1 MYIKMNYHKLNLFK
15 ENFDMMY
22 VIEEIETNLHEKKH
36 LLCDINEDILI
47 SEKNKT
53 SIDIYEKHLIEKQ
66 IQILKKNKMNYNKLN
81 NINYV
86 KYFLPLCIQP
96 KTNNTDKC
104 LSEKDVY
111 MKNFKK
117 KNILRELHVKKRLTE
132 YRINQFIQ
140 KYTGKFLKNNMLHK
154 QISKIYNNKSKIEIF
169 IKGDNFSYNR
179 AIGDIAF
186 FDSKPNVL
194 LENVKYIN
202 NLNEK
207 KVPWIFIQSG
217 SILFLRQ
224 YS

>member
-1 MYIKMNYHKLNLFK
+1 MWCILLTTLII
-15 ENFDMMY
+15 
-22 VIEEIETNLHEKKH
+22 IEASI
-36 LLCDINEDILI
+36 CDINENILI

-66 IQILKKNKMNYNKLN
+66 IQILKKNKINYKKLN

-104 LSEKDVY
+104 LSERDVY

-132 YRINQFIQ
+132 YRINQFIE
-140 KYTGKFLKNNMLHK
+140 KYTGKFLKNNVLHK

-179 AIGDIAF
+179 VIGDIAF

-194 LENVKYIN
+194 LENVKYIVRKRKKKKLN
-202 NLNEK
+202 NIK
-207 KVPWIFIQSG
+207 KNINI
-217 SILFLRQ
+217 
-224 YS
+224 

>member
-1 MYIKMNYHKLNLFK
+1 MNYDKLNLFK

-22 VIEEIETNLHEKKH
+22 
-36 LLCDINEDILI
+36 
-47 SEKNKT
+47 KNK
-53 SIDIYEKHLIEKQ
+53 I
-66 IQILKKNKMNYNKLN
+66 NYKKLN

-104 LSEKDVY
+104 LSERDVY

-132 YRINQFIQ
+132 YRINQFIE
-140 KYTGKFLKNNMLHK
+140 KYTGKFLKNNVLHK

-179 AIGDIAF
+179 VIGDIAF

-202 NLNEK
+202 NLNER
-207 KVPWIFIQSG
+207 KVPWIFIQL
-217 SILFLRQ
+217 IKKKKKENF
-224 YS
+224 